1 MKITQRQLRRMIKE
15 ATISGVGEVR
25 PDRGIDPEGG
35 WKEGDDPED
44 DLLGKAAAGLTDD
57 DLYFGAMSDLEEE
70 LKNAIAI
77 AIDRGLIID
86 DIEDAWSEA
95 KLYIEDA

>member
-1 MKITQRQLRRMIKE
+1 MKITQRQLIKMIKE
-15 ATISGVGEVR
+15 ATISGMAEAR
-25 PDRGIDPEGG
+25 PEGG

-57 DLYFGAMSDLEEE
+57 DLYFGAISDLEEE

>member
-1 MKITQRQLRRMIKE
+1 
-15 ATISGVGEVR
+15 
-25 PDRGIDPEGG
+25 
-35 WKEGDDPED
+35 
-44 DLLGKAAAGLTDD
+44 
-57 DLYFGAMSDLEEE
+57 MSDLEEE

>member
-1 MKITQRQLRRMIKE
+1 MRITKRQLRRIIKE
-15 ATISGVGEVR
+15 EKARLREAVISGVGEVR
-25 PDRGIDPEGG
+25 PDQGIDPE
-35 WKEGDDPED
+35 DDE
-44 DLLGKAAAGLTDD
+44 LRKAAAGLTDD
-57 DLYFGAMSDLEEE
+57 DLYFGAISDLEEE